1 MPRQKITR
9 EDVLKS
15 ASELIRRGE
24 ALNARSIAA
33 ELGCSTQPVYSC
45 FKNMEELR
53 AELVEEA
60 KRLYRSYIDE
70 YLTHADK
77 NRYEAY
83 GMGFVRFAME
93 EAGLFR
99 YLFLSVQK
107 EPMQTMGDPF
117 FEEDILDEMVQL
129 ARMPRETARAFHGDM
144 AIFSYGLATLLNTQA
159 VVMTEEEISDAFK
172 REFYSLYAYYFPE
185 RPRLG

>member
-15 ASELIRRGE
+15 ASELVRRGE

-33 ELGCSTQPVYSC
+33 QLGCSTQPVYSC
-45 FKNMEELR
+45 FKNMDELR

-60 KRLYRSYIDE
+60 KRLYRKYIDE

-83 GMGFVRFAME
+83 GMGFVRFAIE

-107 EPMQTMGDPF
+107 VPMETMGDPF

-129 ARMPRETARAFHGDM
+129 ARMPRETARAFHSDM
-144 AIFSYGLATLLNTQA
+144 SVFSYGLATLLNTQA
-159 VVMTEEEISDAFK
+159 VVMSEAEIAEAFT
-172 REFYSLYAYYFPE
+172 REFYSLYSYYFPE
-185 RPRLG
+185 RPRLR

>member
-1 MPRQKITR
+1 MKA
-9 EDVLKS
+9 
-15 ASELIRRGE
+15 ASQLVRRGE

-53 AELVEEA
+53 AELAEEA
-60 KRLYRSYIDE
+60 KKLYRKYIDE

-83 GMGFVRFAME
+83 GMGFVRFAIE

-107 EPMQTMGDPF
+107 EQMQTMGDPF
-117 FEEDILDEMVQL
+117 FEEDILQEMQQL
-129 ARMPRETARAFHGDM
+129 LCISREKAEAFHSDM
-144 AIFSYGLATLLNTQA
+144 SIFSYGLATLLNTQA
-159 VVMTEEEISDAFK
+159 VVMSEEDISDAFK
-172 REFYSLYAYYFPE
+172 REFYALYAYYFPE